1 MGMADFR
8 TRRVLASEVE
18 VGDWVVD
25 SDVGVVVV
33 VERACHHAPPWSGGE
48 VDLTFQRV
56 DRSGVVVQRGLSRDT
71 AVDVA
76 VDVPTAE
83 IRFEADALAKLPT
96 WLPVDGAGSWVL
108 TGQHPR
114 QSRPGWLRCN
124 ADLPTEFTSA
134 IPAEIEF
141 PELWVAWIITR

>member
-1 MGMADFR
+1 M
-8 TRRVLASEVE
+8 
-18 VGDWVVD
+18 
-25 SDVGVVVV
+25 
-33 VERACHHAPPWSGGE
+33 ER
-48 VDLTFQRV
+48 
-56 DRSGVVVQRGLSRDT
+56 RGLVVFGRWGLILIAVGCQAPGEGGGGRVPDGG
-71 AVDVA
+71 VDVA